1 MESGGGALETRKLL
15 GNNQK
20 QQSDCNS
27 GLWFCQPK
35 YIGYFNGIFNAVVF
49 VTIGGTSQALG
60 EAVPTF
66 ELNTL
71 RYLSLFVV
79 CLVINIAFK
88 MDVFAVFK
96 KETLPFFIAYVLLII
111 SQMVMLFVS
120 INYISFTTMSCLK
133 QSITVIIGFL
143 VPLVWARVCKVS
155 HGVAATLCVIGTVF
169 LVQPDFIFP
178 NSSLQTTQPVCGSED
193 SESTESKFGNQSM
206 FAESTTVADDQD
218 ISNSIY
224 PGYILASVGSVCIT
238 IMLFIGNGP
247 LTHLNAPIMLLW
259 TSVLGTLSMA
269 IIMAIAET
277 PTFPSSATCIALLFG
292 HLGGFTLN
300 QLLFV
305 SMSLTVTP
313 LMNALLF
320 SVELLTGL
328 IAQYTV
334 LKNINAGH
342 QNVLEVVGAFIVILG
357 NIVGPCYQV
366 YEMRKEEKKATAEQK
381 LELSKPE

>member
-1 MESGGGALETRKLL
+1 MESDGEAPETRTLL

-20 QQSDCNS
+20 QQSTYSS
-27 GLWFCQPK
+27 GLWLCQRK
-35 YIGYFNGIFNAVVF
+35 YIGYFTGILNAVVF
-49 VTIGGTSQALG
+49 VATCGTSQALG

-96 KETLPFFIAYVLLII
+96 KETLPFFIAFAFLIV
-111 SQMVMLFVS
+111 SQTVMLLLS
-120 INYISFTTMSCLK
+120 LNYISFTTMNCLK
-133 QSITVIIGFL
+133 QSITVVIGFL

-169 LVQPDFIFP
+169 LTQPDFIFP
-178 NSSLQTTQPVCGSED
+178 NSSLQTTQPVCWSED
-193 SESTESKFGNQSM
+193 SESAESKFGNRSM

-224 PGYILASVGSVCIT
+224 PGYILTGVGSVCVT
-238 IMLFIGNGP
+238 IMLFISNGP

-277 PTFPSSATCIALLFG
+277 PTFPSTATCIALLFG
-292 HLGGFTLN
+292 HLGSFTLN
-300 QLLFV
+300 QALFV
-305 SMSLTVTP
+305 TMALTVPP
-313 LMNALLF
+313 LMSALLF
-320 SVELLTGL
+320 SAELITGL

-366 YEMRKEEKKATAEQK
+366 YAMRKEEKKATAEK
-381 LELSKPE
+381 KPELSKPE